1 MLNNLFSKCFNTL
14 FSPLSVSSEPTEHLE
29 LSKESLANVPPLSG
43 SPENIEH
50 LELPEGSTENLCTK
64 DEVMNLLQTID
75 VSKASGPDQ
84 ISGRMLKATATSVA
98 TPVTKLFN
106 QSILTGCFPTMLK
119 WSNIVPIPKNGDK
132 TNQAKYRPIFYYQF

>member
-1 MLNNLFSKCFNTL
+1 MLNNHFSKCFNTSL
-14 FSPLSVSSEPTEHLE
+14 SPLSVSSEPTEHLE
-29 LSKESLANVPPLSG
+29 LSKENPENMPPLSG

-50 LELPEGSTENLCTK
+50 LELPEGSPENLLCTK

-98 TPVTKLFN
+98 TPVTKLFM
-106 QSILTGCFPTMLK
+106 SINLDRMFSNDVEVVKYCAYSQK
-119 WSNIVPIPKNGDK
+119 W
-132 TNQAKYRPIFYYQF
+132 